1 MCLYAKKDSKL
12 QVAEEDIVCYKR
24 LLYYN
29 GASGTMFGTPYQ
41 FAVVTKR
48 QLMGKICF
56 TAKGKKEIVTTEWD
70 EVKVGGGFI
79 HTYAF
84 SNHADRNCSRDDQY
98 IFKCIIPK
106 GTEYMVGTDSYGYPS
121 FASRK
126 IRFVDVDAKKLA
138 QLL

>member
-1 MCLYAKKDSKL
+1 MCLYTKKDSKL
-12 QVAEEDIVCYKR
+12 QVAEKDIVCYKR
-24 LLYYN
+24 LLYFER
-29 GASGTMFGTPYQ
+29 SGMFGTPYQ

-56 TAKGKKEIVTTEWD
+56 TAKGKKEIVTTELD

-79 HTYAF
+79 HTYKF
-84 SNHADRNCSRDDQY
+84 LNQDERNCNRDGQY

-106 GTEYMVGTDSYGYPS
+106 GTEYIVGVDSYGYPS

-126 IRFVDVDAKKLA
+126 IRFVDVNAKKLA